1 MSSTVSLLQAYFLL
15 QLLYLSTD
23 FFFFLLSGEI
33 REMKKTK
40 NDSLK
45 YSVDEVQITFKLSF
59 SRALQ
64 KNTFSWLY
72 MEFLFLVDNLENKLN
87 MTHSSTTQKWLL
99 TFWCCFL
106 PVFLLCVFL
115 FYIADCIYI
124 TTSLFYITVK
134 HKCISK
140 KLIFIIIVVTCIL
153 SYIYIYMFIHFWF
166 FCNYVLIA
174 VMDWM
179 FMPPTPIHIVK
190 P

>member
-1 MSSTVSLLQAYFLL
+1 MSSIVSLLQAYFLL

-87 MTHSSTTQKWLL
+87 MTHSSTTQK
-99 TFWCCFL
+99 
-106 PVFLLCVFL
+106 
-115 FYIADCIYI
+115 
-124 TTSLFYITVK
+124 
-134 HKCISK
+134 
-140 KLIFIIIVVTCIL
+140 
-153 SYIYIYMFIHFWF
+153 
-166 FCNYVLIA
+166 
-174 VMDWM
+174 
-179 FMPPTPIHIVK
+179 
-190 P
+190 